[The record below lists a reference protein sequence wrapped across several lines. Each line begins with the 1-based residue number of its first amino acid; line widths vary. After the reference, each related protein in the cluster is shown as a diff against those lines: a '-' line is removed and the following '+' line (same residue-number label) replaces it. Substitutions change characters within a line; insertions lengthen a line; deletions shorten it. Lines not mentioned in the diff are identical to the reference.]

1 MIRGGIVAIRVSPL
15 LLLLAGMALP
25 CSAQDSVPV
34 RSVTLAEAISLSERV
49 QPNVVQAE
57 AAVSNAQAR
66 LRQAS
71 LGAWLPSL
79 SFSSSMN
86 QSYSGVPSRVDPNTG
101 LSVGSS
107 SGSVNARLNSSVD
120 LFTGF
125 RRGAESRSARADRDA
140 ADASLIDTRF
150 QQRLTTTNQFFDALA
165 ARQLVAVRQASVRRA
180 EEQLKVSINKLNA
193 GSATRSDSLR
203 SRVTLGTAQL
213 ALIQAEAD
221 LATAEAEL
229 GRLIGASGRIAAQD
243 DSSF

>member
-1 MIRGGIVAIRVSPL
+1 MAIRVSPL

-86 QSYSGVPSRVDPNTG
+86 QSYSGVPSRVDPNT
-101 LSVGSS
+101 
-107 SGSVNARLNSSVD
+107 
-120 LFTGF
+120 
-125 RRGAESRSARADRDA
+125 
-140 ADASLIDTRF
+140 
-150 QQRLTTTNQFFDALA
+150 
-165 ARQLVAVRQASVRRA
+165 
-180 EEQLKVSINKLNA
+180 
-193 GSATRSDSLR
+193 
-203 SRVTLGTAQL
+203 
-213 ALIQAEAD
+213 
-221 LATAEAEL
+221 
-229 GRLIGASGRIAAQD
+229 
-243 DSSF
+243 